1 MSGAVEISEVMTSAD
16 LRPWVQRCGNG
27 RAAARAYAIANE
39 LDRMEVGLY
48 CTYVLGVFDQVRVV
62 PAVRH
67 HLEISDAEPANKVI
81 YYGKDIRNPLFRP
94 VLHSISFIR
103 MDHFRINAFFFS

>member
-48 CTYVLGVFDQVRVV
+48 
-62 PAVRH
+62 
-67 HLEISDAEPANKVI
+67 
-81 YYGKDIRNPLFRP
+81 
-94 VLHSISFIR
+94 
-103 MDHFRINAFFFS
+103 